1 VTPLHVAAA
10 WEGSP
15 DCARLLLA
23 RGADR
28 SVKDAEHDSTPAGW
42 AAFFKNESIREMIT
56 QA

>member
-15 DCARLLLA
+15 DSARLLLD

-28 SVKDAEHDSTPAGW
+28 SPKDAEQDGTPAGW
-42 AAFFKNESIREMIT
+42 AAFFKNDAIRQMIERG
-56 QA
+56 